1 MCMEGLQELL
11 RDSSKL
17 KSQKLKEKIEQI
29 KKEQKSPPP
38 DSRVKE
44 LEDDKKKLTNQVK
57 MLTEVNQLLL
67 KMNINKKEKE
77 SDEDS
82 DDEDAPQASTSN

>member
-11 RDSSKL
+11 RDSNKFSN
-17 KSQKLKEKIEQI
+17 LKEKIERI
-29 KKEQKSPPP
+29 KKEQKSLPP
-38 DSRVKE
+38 DSKVME

-57 MLTEVNQLLL
+57 RLTEVNQLLL
-67 KMNINKKEKE
+67 KMHIKKGEE
-77 SDEDS
+77 ELDEDS

>member
-11 RDSSKL
+11 RDSNKFSN
-17 KSQKLKEKIEQI
+17 LKEKIERI
-29 KKEQKSPPP
+29 KKEQKSLPP
-38 DSRVKE
+38 DSKVME

-57 MLTEVNQLLL
+57 MLTEVNQLLQ
-67 KMNINKKEKE
+67 KMLINKEEKE
-77 SDEDS
+77 LDEDS